1 LAFTPTL
8 IIVIICLSF
17 FLLHIS
23 QKVFINKKII
33 DQVKQRSSHSTVA
46 TRSGGLSVFLTIFI
60 ISCYFYGG
68 GYEIYDFSIIVPLS
82 LLMVV
87 GLYDDLYNMDFKLKF
102 IFQIIAAK
110 ILIDN
115 GLIIDNLHGVLGIFE
130 LNRIF
135 AQLITIFIIVA
146 IINSINFI
154 DGIDGLAVL
163 IVSTFIISFE
173 YFSSTSSPFINLS
186 LLIMTSC
193 VPLLYFNF
201 KNSKKVFL
209 GDSGSLMFGGIV
221 AAYVLYILS
230 QDYIIKPEYDLH
242 KILFVISILIIPVID
257 LTRVFIL
264 RIIKGNSPFKPDKN
278 HIHHIIY
285 KKIKNHFLT
294 SISLTLLTI
303 LFIIFIQ
310 IIF

>member
-1 LAFTPTL
+1 MAFTPTL

-33 DQVKQRSSHSTVA
+33 DQIKHRSSHSSVA
-46 TRSGGLSVFLTIFI
+46 TRSGGLSLFLTIFI
-60 ISCYFYGG
+60 ISCYFYVG

-82 LLMVV
+82 LLMVI
-87 GLYDDLYNMDFKLKF
+87 GLYDDVYNMDFKLKF

-115 GLIIDNLHGVLGIFE
+115 GLIIDNLHGVFGVFE

-154 DGIDGLAVL
+154 DGIDGLALL
-163 IVSTFIISFE
+163 IVSTFILSFE

-186 LLIMTSC
+186 LLIITSC
-193 VPLLYFNF
+193 IPLLYFNF

-242 KILFVISILIIPVID
+242 KILFVTSILIFPIID

-264 RIIKGNSPFKPDKN
+264 RIIKGKSPFKPDKN
-278 HIHHIIY
+278 HIHHILY